1 VQEQADKDKREKE
14 AAAVQSAINSAIESY
29 ECYRGPNR
37 VDLTLT
43 ESRKQK
49 LRAYRDAN
57 KHRDQVKVLTE
68 IRQTIL
74 NYPDPNERSR

>member
-1 VQEQADKDKREKE
+1 
-14 AAAVQSAINSAIESY
+14 
-29 ECYRGPNR
+29 